1 MRISGSL
8 ICAIAAFGFAS
19 VSIGP
24 ALSATHDRSAQQ
36 ALATMTLSLNE
47 AASAAQKTTGGMP
60 VHVVFK
66 DQGGSGI
73 PQEGIRSE
81 PTGKLTY
88 TVITIKDGAL
98 TQSNV
103 DGLTGQVSPG
113 KPLSKADI
121 TPDNQGVI
129 IAAQQPP
136 KVSLQQATAAAEEK
150 ARGRAI
156 QSSLTT
162 RDGKA
167 ACEIDVVAEA
177 GGVTEVVVDP
187 ASGTVTVK

>member
-1 MRISGSL
+1 
-8 ICAIAAFGFAS
+8 
-19 VSIGP
+19 
-24 ALSATHDRSAQQ
+24 
-36 ALATMTLSLNE
+36 MTLSLNE

-66 DQGGSGI
+66 EQGGSGI
-73 PQEGIRSE
+73 AQEGIRSE
-81 PTGKLTY
+81 PTGTLTY

-113 KPLSKADI
+113 KPLSKADLPADSQGAI
-121 TPDNQGVI
+121 T
-129 IAAQQPP
+129 AAQQPP

-156 QSSLTT
+156 QSALTT

-167 ACEIDVVAEA
+167 AYEIDVVAEA
-177 GGVTEVVVDP
+177 GGVTEVIVDP
-187 ASGTVTVK
+187 SSDAVVVVADLVWLARSHTVYAS